1 VYDFK
6 TLSPIDF
13 EELTRDLLQAELG
26 VRFESFKPGKDQG
39 VDFRFASGAGPA
51 IVQAKHL
58 VGSTFPAL
66 IRACRVEDAKIAK
79 LRPRRYLLA
88 TSVPLSLSQKSK
100 IRAAMPSAPLV
111 DADVFGPEDLNNF
124 LGRHPQIERKHFKLW
139 LASSAVLE
147 RVLHSGVYNRT
158 ETEMALIKNMTQKF
172 VHNES
177 VPAAEAILA
186 RAGSLIVSGE
196 PGVGKTTLARMLV
209 WLHAEQGWNISV
221 IDDIREA
228 FEVPFDETKRLVFFD
243 DFLGQVA
250 LSTDLVRSTDQR
262 FPPFLQKVRS
272 HDNLRFVLTTRNYI
286 LRQAQAVSG
295 RLAEPAINTSEFVLD
310 VGRYTRSVRAKM
322 LYNHLYFS
330 EMSKADLKTMLGQ
343 DFFLKIIDH
352 RNFNPR
358 LIDLLTSPDYLAI
371 AKKPTRTVIQSV
383 LDNPSELWERP
394 YRTQLGREARAL
406 MLALYFNEPQVKF
419 PDLERTFGRILDA
432 LGGSLSAAE
441 RPAAF
446 RMALKELEG
455 SVLAI
460 QDRKIRFSNPGV
472 RDFLDRAVSEDRF
485 LQAAVV
491 VLTDYT
497 ELKQCWSTYG
507 REPER
512 AGLGFAQ
519 AWSDA
524 MSRMVQSGTG
534 NALQRLALIKESY
547 EALGSAAL
555 LPQISVA
562 AADLSDAD
570 LDQDDSD
577 LCRSMLEEAP
587 DSALPAAQKREVR
600 DAVSRATGR
609 LLGYW
614 GGYMPLE
621 DLDAAAGTLRE
632 FGTLLPDAVEN
643 VRIALKEFIDRIDE
657 SLGDI
662 DNPDDLDDFEKDL
675 QALMKRFGHED
686 DRVVRDVEYRRQA
699 IFDGR
704 IRHSSSQYG
713 RLDRSDEEPDV
724 SDDEIRSMFSGLS
737 H

>member
-13 EELTRDLLQAELG
+13 EELARDLLQAELG

-39 VDFRFASGAGPA
+39 VDFRFASGAGHA
-51 IVQAKHL
+51 VVQAKHL

-66 IRACRVEDAKIAK
+66 IRACRAEDAKVARI
-79 LRPRRYLLA
+79 RPRRYLLA

-100 IRAAMPSAPLV
+100 IRAAMPSAPLA
-111 DADVFGPEDLNNF
+111 DADVLGAEDLHNF

-228 FEVPFDETKRLVFFD
+228 FEIPLDETKRLVFFD

-250 LSTDLVRSTDQR
+250 LSSDLVRSTDQR

-295 RLAEPAINTSEFVLD
+295 RLAEPSINTSEFVLD

-330 EMSKADLKTMLGQ
+330 EMSRADLKTMLGQ
-343 DFFLKIIDH
+343 DFFLKVIDH

-371 AKKPTRTVIQSV
+371 AKPTQAMIQSV

-406 MLALYFNEPQVKF
+406 MLALYFNEPLTKF
-419 PDLERTFGRILDA
+419 PDLERTFGRMLDA
-432 LGGSLSAAE
+432 LGGGLSAAE
-441 RPAAF
+441 RPAAI
-446 RMALKELEG
+446 RMAIKELEG

-472 RDFLDRAVSEDRF
+472 RDFLDRAIAEDRF
-485 LQAAVV
+485 LQAAVG
-491 VLTDYT
+491 VLTDYA
-497 ELKQCWSTYG
+497 ELKQCWNVYG
-507 REPER
+507 RGPDR
-512 AGLGFAQ
+512 AGPGFAQ
-519 AWSDA
+519 VWSDA

-534 NALQRLALIKESY
+534 NELQRLALVKESF
-547 EALGSAAL
+547 ETLGSAAL
-555 LPQISVA
+555 LPHVAVA
-562 AADLSDAD
+562 AADLRDAD
-570 LDQDDSD
+570 LDQDDAD
-577 LCRSMLEEAP
+577 LCRSLLEGALH
-587 DSALPAAQKREVR
+587 SALPDAQKQEVR
-600 DAVSRATGR
+600 DAVSQAMGR
-609 LLGYW
+609 VLGYW

-621 DLDAAAGTLRE
+621 DLDAAAESLRE
-632 FGTLLPDAVEN
+632 FGTLPSDAVAN
-643 VRIALKEFIDRIDE
+643 VRMALKEFIDRIDE
-657 SLGDI
+657 SLGEI
-662 DNPDDLDDFEKDL
+662 DDPDELDDFEKDL
-675 QALMKRFGHED
+675 KALMTKFGYED
-686 DRVVRDVEYRRQA
+686 GRVARDIEYRRQA
-699 IFDGR
+699 IYEGEVR
-704 IRHSSSQYG
+704 RSRSHYG
-713 RLDRSDEEPDV
+713 RHDQSDDEPDF

>member
-13 EELTRDLLQAELG
+13 EDLARDLLQAELG

-39 VDFRFASGAGPA
+39 VDFRFASGTGQAV
-51 IVQAKHL
+51 VQAKHL
-58 VGSTFPAL
+58 VGSPFSSL
-66 IRACRVEDAKIAK
+66 MRACRAEDAKVAK
-79 LRPRRYLLA
+79 LSPRRYLLV

-100 IRAAMPSAPLV
+100 IRAAMPSAPIV
-111 DADVFGPEDLNNF
+111 DADVLGPEDLNNF

-147 RVLHSGVYNRT
+147 RILHSRVYNRT

-177 VPAAEAILA
+177 VPAAESILA

-228 FEVPFDETKRLVFFD
+228 FEIPLDEKKRLVFFD

-250 LSTDLVRSTDQR
+250 LSSDLVRSTDQR

-286 LRQAQAVSG
+286 LRQAQAISG
-295 RLAEPAINTSEFVLD
+295 RLAEAAINTSEFVLD

-330 EMSKADLKTMLGQ
+330 EMSKADLKMMLGQ
-343 DFFLKIIDH
+343 DFFLKIVDH

-371 AKKPTRTVIQSV
+371 AKKPTRAVIQSV

-406 MLALYFNEPQVKF
+406 MLALYFNEPLTKIA
-419 PDLERTFGRILDA
+419 DLEQTFGRMLDA

-472 RDFLDRAVSEDRF
+472 RDFLDRAVAEDRF
-485 LQAAVV
+485 LPAAVSEMN
-491 VLTDYT
+491 DYT
-497 ELKQCWSTYG
+497 ELKQCWSIYG
-507 REPER
+507 RAPELVG
-512 AGLGFAQ
+512 AGFAQ
-519 AWSDA
+519 IWSDA

-534 NALQRLALIKESY
+534 NELQRLALVTESF
-547 EALGSAAL
+547 ELLQSAAL

-562 AADLSDAD
+562 AADLCNAD
-570 LDQDDSD
+570 LDQDDAD
-577 LCRSMLEEAP
+577 LCRSLLEEAR
-587 DSALPAAQKREVR
+587 DSALPDSQKKVVR
-600 DAVSRATGR
+600 DAVSEAMGR
-609 LLGYW
+609 VLGNW

-621 DLDAAAGTLRE
+621 DLDAAAETLRR
-632 FGTLLPDAVEN
+632 FGTLPSDAEAN
-643 VRIALKEFIDRIDE
+643 VRMALKEFVDRIDE
-657 SLGDI
+657 LLGDI
-662 DNPDDLDDFEKDL
+662 DNPDELDDFENDL
-675 QALMKRFGHED
+675 KALMTKFGYED
-686 DRVVRDVEYRRQA
+686 DRVVRDIDYRRQA
-699 IFDGR
+699 IFEGR
-704 IRHSSSQYG
+704 IRHSSSHYG
-713 RLDRSDEEPDV
+713 GLDQSDEEPDV
-724 SDDEIRSMFSGLS
+724 SDDEIRSIFSSLS